1 MYEVYILRF
10 DTTLFTQCEA
20 NDMQSYHI
28 KKTNTCIVLIQTFK
42 GVNAD
47 NNVNIAKMIYELD
60 ILENGAFLTL

>member
-1 MYEVYILRF
+1 
-10 DTTLFTQCEA
+10 
-20 NDMQSYHI
+20 MQSYRI

-47 NNVNIAKMIYELD
+47 NNVKIAKMIYELD